1 MNLFFAHLQLLLLPR
16 CARLCKKKLAKIDT
30 EMLIPEGRK
39 LPLKVVAKGKNF
51 DNFSRA
57 VKNIQLNDKVDLIFV
72 FALLDLIFELQ
83 CSNSI

>member
-1 MNLFFAHLQLLLLPR
+1 MCQTLQ
-16 CARLCKKKLAKIDT
+16 KNLAKIDT